1 MYLVLISYFD
11 YSRDIDEE
19 TDVGRSIGDAY
30 SLPEVEIDYPL
41 AFANAF
47 GPTIKKPFRYLHCS
61 GILAEQDQGKPLWF
75 AQEARRIKVIDP
87 PHQAFKTRDLIF
99 GIRVQQNQK

>member
-1 MYLVLISYFD
+1 LYLVFSSYSLEIEGKSNSD
-11 YSRDIDEE
+11 R
-19 TDVGRSIGDAY
+19 TIGDVH

-61 GILAEQDQGKPLWF
+61 GSLAEQDQSKPLWF
-75 AQEARRIKVIDP
+75 LQEGRRIKV
-87 PHQAFKTRDLIF
+87 H
-99 GIRVQQNQK
+99 